1 MPMDILNSVA
11 AATVVMGFV
20 GGMFSFFILRPL
32 NNAIVELRLTMK
44 EIRTEIRVSEERRQ
58 NLEIKLTEV
67 DQRSR
72 SAHHRIDELVGAKTR
87 RE

>member
-67 DQRSR
+67 DQRAR

>member
-1 MPMDILNSVA
+1 MDILNSVA

>member
-1 MPMDILNSVA
+1 MDILNSVA

-67 DQRSR
+67 DQRAR

>member
-1 MPMDILNSVA
+1 MDILDSIA

-58 NLEIKLTEV
+58 KLEIKLTEV
-67 DQRSR
+67 DQRAR
-72 SAHHRIDELVGAKTR
+72 SAHHRIDELVGVKTR

>member
-1 MPMDILNSVA
+1 MDILNNVA

-67 DQRSR
+67 DQRAR